1 LDTIYP
7 HFCQVSWFE
16 TGVFSTFPSTMK
28 FLYCIGWILD
38 IHTWTIRSNLNNNT
52 KSVLMSF
59 PIWTFCMCVPVYEY
73 SYFIPDKSSKLFRF
87 TFFNSFYF
95 YNFFS
100 GAHERN
106 EWYDLMT
113 TPYWTWRLR
122 SASSEGVV
130 LRAATCMCMRMGSN
144 RMWCNITGLKDRWYQ
159 CSHTILWVCCSLYMV
174 WSGNQ
179 LIFHSYFT

>member
-1 LDTIYP
+1 MSFRFKKLLPEQFQWVFQFANSYRNG
-7 HFCQVSWFE
+7 FFE
-16 TGVFSTFPSTMK
+16 FSGMN
-28 FLYCIGWILD
+28 IQ
-38 IHTWTIRSNLNNNT
+38 TWTIRSNLTNNT
-52 KSVLMSF
+52 ESVLMSF